1 MNIKKQNKI
10 SKLIFLYNIIFL
22 ILCVFLFVINVGAS
36 ANEAALE
43 AATAL
48 NIGEKKLVYSHS
60 INGLY

>member
-1 MNIKKQNKI
+1 M
-10 SKLIFLYNIIFL
+10 FL
-22 ILCVFLFVINVGAS
+22 ILCVFLFVIHVGAS

-48 NIGEKKLVYSHS
+48 NIGEERVVYSHT